1 MAGVAAATW
10 QVAGELERAP
20 GDRARALCLSRR
32 GPSPGTEPA
41 RCGAGGPSP
50 APGSGRGARS
60 AVHPRASR
68 WPRAGLACRE
78 LLGKL
83 FASLLSAAGLPSP
96 GKCLKL
102 QARKFGEPLA
112 GRPGPAA
119 VSLTCVA
126 VSLPNRPTPA
136 RCPVTPVT
144 HLIAWAPKRWRW
156 PPLTS
161 VHPRD
166 RLRGCL
172 GVGRYDPV
180 SFRPTFGEVAGW
192 RTF

>member
-20 GDRARALCLSRR
+20 GDRARALCLFRR

-50 APGSGRGARS
+50 ARGSGRGARS

-102 QARKFGEPLA
+102 QARKFGEPRA

-126 VSLPNRPTPA
+126 CQPSKPTDT
-136 RCPVTPVT
+136 CQV
-144 HLIAWAPKRWRW
+144 
-156 PPLTS
+156 
-161 VHPRD
+161 PRD
-166 RLRGCL
+166 PSDPSDRLGPQTVALATADQCPSP
-172 GVGRYDPV
+172 GSVAWVPWC
-180 SFRPTFGEVAGW
+180 GEV
-192 RTF
+192 RSCLI